1 MRYFIIAC
9 IAAFCCSCQKDEL
22 IDYSGGDGIAFY
34 VGEYEIDSV
43 SYSFAFSPAPIDKDT
58 IYLKMRV
65 VGGAKDYPRT
75 IAVKAGP
82 GTTARPEVDFILPQH
97 TLPAGALTV
106 DYPVIVMNTPEMADN
121 EFRLVAEVTESKD
134 FSPGAVGQEIGGS
147 YNLPKILVKITN
159 KIVEPTYWPD
169 VESAFGPFSAAKF
182 RFMIQA
188 TGLTDFSYEAL
199 GTSGIYNL
207 PVRLRNALLEYEAA
221 NGPLI
226 DENGNRVTF

>member
-1 MRYFIIAC
+1 MRYFIILC
-9 IAAFCCSCQKDEL
+9 IAALACSCQKDEL
-22 IDYSGGDGIAFY
+22 MDYSGGDGIAFY
-34 VGEYEIDSV
+34 LGEYEIDSV
-43 SYSFAFSPAPIDKDT
+43 SYSFAFSPAPAAKDT

-75 IAVKAGP
+75 IAVKAGA
-82 GTTARPEVDFILPQH
+82 GTTARQNVDFILPQH

-106 DYPVIVMNTPEMADN
+106 DYPVIVINSPEMADS
-121 EFRLVAEVTESKD
+121 EFRLVAEVAESKD
-134 FSPGAVGQEIGGS
+134 FTPGAVGQEIGGS
-147 YNLPKILVKITN
+147 YNLPKMLVKITGR
-159 KIVEPTYWPD
+159 IVEPTYWPD
-169 VESAFGPFSAAKF
+169 VESAFGTFSAVKF
-182 RFMIQA
+182 RFMIQV

-207 PVRLRNALLEYEAA
+207 PVRLRNALLEHEAA